1 MAKVPYPY
9 EVNVKLVTGNGS
21 LIPICS
27 LSNRSLLPNL
37 TVVNKLDYYT
47 YGMLIQPRKS
57 CRLSILEWL
66 YGHKLL
72 YLHSFR
78 FHVLTIILKMWIGKG
93 QLNSEWIYEFIISPK
108 MQTKNYKDFCPT
120 IQTRI
125 IALFLVIFW
134 WVYAV
139 CFGYDPC
146 LVGRAEILTIFGWH
160 FGRNDNIINSVWI

>member
-1 MAKVPYPY
+1 MNVRLASLVPR
-9 EVNVKLVTGNGS
+9 LVR
-21 LIPICS
+21 CS
-27 LSNRSLLPNL
+27 QLS
-37 TVVNKLDYYT
+37 KHT

-108 MQTKNYKDFCPT
+108 MQTKNYKDFCHT
-120 IQTRI
+120 KQTRDRCTFFGD
-125 IALFLVIFW
+125 FLVSVSSF
-134 WVYAV
+134 
-139 CFGYDPC
+139 FGYDPC
-146 LVGRAEILTIFGWH
+146 LFGMAEILVILGLYV
-160 FGRNDNIINSVWI
+160 GRNDDLINLFWI